1 LRKFVPQ
8 NEPRTM
14 INKRHISLF
23 AGVFLLL
30 LMVFSEPASA
40 STILDTATDKFKV
53 AADAFGSR
61 VQQIGIGLLLKLAL
75 IQISL
80 SGLMILLGRVELE
93 EIIGTVVKWILSTS
107 FFGAVILFSQNWL
120 PAIIN
125 SFAKIGQIGSGLG
138 ELTPSAIIDQGID
151 LQNVMVQAF
160 NTGSGNDGG
169 AVDALRLFVPS
180 MILTGLCFLIL
191 LSFTVLAAQ
200 MVLIQIQGY
209 FWIAFVPVLMGFGG
223 ISFTRDIAVGSLKG
237 GITIGVKTMC
247 IYLIAGVAG
256 TLAPIMG
263 DGMAA
268 VTLSD
273 WSPLFWPVMVALILA
288 YLSFQLPKLAGDLLN
303 GTASL
308 SAGDAASNMAM
319 AAAGVA
325 AAGVGAASVASSAMN
340 AGASGAME
348 ATGIAKALGAGME
361 SAHDMGLSGASAMG
375 HAVGE
380 VASHGLGLG
389 SQAASSMT
397 SNVGSAFS
405 AGVEGTTG
413 GKIASAIQ
421 ASRGG
426 AMEGLPADFR
436 SSTPPSSAPGV
447 AGGSGSESPQQ
458 GDTSATGNAAG
469 SAMGSGQSE
478 SAVASVGGAEVAG
491 GGYDPQPQQS
501 GAVAAAS
508 SAPGGATAA
517 MGDATGA
524 SIGGTEM
531 GGGVNG
537 PSGAT
542 DSGGSGRQGP
552 KLHERI
558 RQAGD
563 QVPNDGHVVGL
574 NANITQQV

>member
-1 LRKFVPQ
+1 
-8 NEPRTM
+8 M
-14 INKRHISLF
+14 INKRHVAFF
-23 AGVFLLL
+23 AGAMLLL
-30 LMVFSEPASA
+30 LLVFSEPASA

-53 AADAFGSR
+53 AADAFGSK
-61 VQQIGIGLLLKLAL
+61 VQQIGISLLLKLAG
-75 IQISL
+75 IQLCL
-80 SGLMILLGRVELE
+80 SFLMLLLGRVELE
-93 EIIGTVVKWILSTS
+93 EILGTIVKWTMSTG
-107 FFGAVILFSQNWL
+107 FFLAVILFSQNWL

-169 AVDALRLFVPS
+169 AIDALRLFVPS
-180 MILTGLCFLIL
+180 MILTGLCFMIL

-223 ISFTRDIAVGSLKG
+223 ISFTRDIAVSSLKG

-273 WSPLFWPVMVALILA
+273 WSPLFWPVMVSLILA

-325 AAGVGAASVASSAMN
+325 AAGVGAASVASGAMD
-340 AGASGAME
+340 AGAAGAME
-348 ATGIAKALGAGME
+348 ATGLAKALGAGMD
-361 SAHDMGLSGASAMG
+361 SAHDMGLSGPGAVG

-380 VASHGLGLG
+380 VASHGLGLSTQG
-389 SQAASSMT
+389 MSNMADNVSSAFAAS
-397 SNVGSAFS
+397 
-405 AGVEGTTG
+405 VEGTTG
-413 GKIASAIQ
+413 GKIASSIQ

-426 AMEGLPADFR
+426 AMEGLPADYR
-436 SSTPPSSAPGV
+436 TSTPPSASPVG
-447 AGGSGSESPQQ
+447 GGSSGSGAQQNGNAVPQNVPGTSASES
-458 GDTSATGNAAG
+458 GDA
-469 SAMGSGQSE
+469 
-478 SAVASVGGAEVAG
+478 AVASAGEAAGAS
-491 GGYDPQPQQS
+491 YDPQSQQS
-501 GAVAAAS
+501 GDVAAAGGV
-508 SAPGGATAA
+508 PGGAPPAA

-524 SIGGTEM
+524 SIGGAEVAT
-531 GGGVNG
+531 GANASS
-537 PSGAT
+537 SGA
-542 DSGGSGRQGP
+542 DSGGGGRQGP

-563 QVPNDGHVVGL
+563 QIPNDGHVVGL
-574 NANITQQV
+574 NANITHQV